1 MAKESSRTR
10 KVERAKGRTAALSP
24 RETKGAS
31 REEPRDERV
40 RLRRREPVRQLVVA
54 VVLIVAVNA
63 RGFSSFSPR

>member
-1 MAKESSRTR
+1 MTKESSRTR

-31 REEPRDERV
+31 REELRDERV
-40 RLRRREPVRQLVVA
+40 RLLVVA
-54 VVLIVAVNA
+54 VLLIVAVDA